1 MATVA
6 DLLSDPGRL
15 KEMAIY
21 FTEDEVSELLP
32 MADAVA
38 AVEGAF
44 RLLGDKKAVNGPRS
58 RVRLEKLVL
67 HVMSAGSDAL
77 GYTGLKCY
85 TTGPSGARFYF
96 LLFDASGGELLSM
109 MAADRLG
116 QIRTGAATGVATRY
130 LAPAAATRVGLYGSG
145 WQARTQIEALAASR
159 EVSDVRVWS
168 RSPERKETFCREM
181 SELLGLSVRPASRP
195 EEVSAESEIL
205 VTVTN
210 SKEPV
215 LFGDWL
221 MPGHHVNAV
230 GANALARREIDELV
244 VTRADLIAADS
255 VEQAKIE
262 CGELASVVD
271 AGKLSWESVRELS
284 DVVVSGFTRKPE
296 AITLFE
302 SQGIAIEDVAVAK
315 LVYERGR
322 ERGKGRRLEV

>member
-1 MATVA
+1 
-6 DLLSDPGRL
+6 
-15 KEMAIY
+15 MAIF
-21 FTEDEVSELLP
+21 FTEEEVSELLP
-32 MADAVA
+32 MADALA

-44 RLLGDKKAVNGPRS
+44 RLLGEKKAVNRPRS
-58 RVRLEKLVL
+58 RVRLDKLVL

-77 GYTGLKCY
+77 GYAGLKCY

-96 LLFDASGGELLSM
+96 LLFDSSGGEILSM

-130 LAPAAATRVGLYGSG
+130 LAPTAATRVGVYGSG
-145 WQARTQIEALAASR
+145 WQARTQIEALAVSR
-159 EVSDVRVWS
+159 DVSQLMVWS
-168 RSPERKETFCREM
+168 RSPERREAFCEEM
-181 SELLGLSVRPASRP
+181 SKLLGLSVSPASRP
-195 EEVSAESEIL
+195 EEVAAESEIL

-215 LFGDWL
+215 LFGAWL
-221 MPGHHVNAV
+221 VPGHHVNAV
-230 GANALARREIDELV
+230 GANALGRREIDELA
-244 VTRADLIAADS
+244 VTRADVIAADS

-262 CGELASVVD
+262 CGELAAVVD

-284 DVVVSGFTRKPE
+284 DVVVSGITRKPG

-315 LVYERGR
+315 VVYERGR
-322 ERGKGRRLEV
+322 ERGRGKRLDV